1 MLCLHHN
8 LPHILLLHYINY
20 PSLFIPGAG
29 RGYVSR
35 HFLPDSVEKVTLCD
49 SSQTHLNKAIIGDGV
64 QFDKIVIDEENF
76 DVSK

>member
-1 MLCLHHN
+1 MLF
-8 LPHILLLHYINY
+8 
-20 PSLFIPGAG
+20 SVGAG

-49 SSQTHLNKAIIGDGV
+49 SSQTHLDKAIVGDDV
-64 QFDKIVIDEENF
+64 KFEKIVMDEENF